1 MYVKFTFIIK
11 RLTLVYHNFV
21 ILRFE
26 RKKGKKASYKQD
38 LCRRESCVA
47 FLKDYI

>member
-1 MYVKFTFIIK
+1 MYLKFTFIIK

-38 LCRRESCVA
+38 FFRRESCVA
-47 FLKDYI
+47 FLKGYI